1 MSEPPLSR
9 LNPSAPFIRRPVA
22 TTLLT
27 LSIAL
32 IGALAFFQLP
42 VAPLPQIEFPTL
54 QVSAGL
60 PGASPEIVASSL
72 ATPLERYLGHLPGLT
87 EMSSSSSLGG
97 ASITLQFDLDRNI
110 DGAARDV
117 QAAIHSARS
126 SLPQGLPF
134 LPMYRKVNPADTPVV
149 ILSLA
154 SPTRDRT
161 ELYRLA
167 TESLQPALSQ
177 IQGVGQVIIGGS
189 SLPGIRVEIEPR
201 ILASLGLGLDALR
214 QLIQEETLRLPLGHL
229 DDGDHRLTLVQDALT
244 TDVRGYETLSIPTQG
259 GAMLR
264 LRDVARVTRAAEDAR
279 SIGFQGNAPCIIL
292 MVNREPGANIIETAD
307 RVKDRL
313 ETLRRR
319 LPEDTQL
326 TLVIDRT
333 LTIRA
338 SVLEVE
344 HSLLLS
350 MLLVFLV
357 VLGFVGRIRTTLIPV
372 IAIPVS
378 LLGTA
383 AVMYLFDYSLNNL
396 TLMALTIAT
405 GFVVD
410 DAIVVTENISR
421 HLKDGASP
429 REAAL
434 RGSREIAFTVLSISL
449 SLVAVFIP
457 LLLMEGMLG
466 RLFREFSVTL
476 ATAVLISMVIS
487 LITTPMLCSVFLRG
501 EQAEGREGLWG
512 RFGIEQAYARS
523 LRLVIRFRGLM
534 LLVTL
539 ATLILTLR
547 LYVIVPKGFFPQQD
561 TGRLLGQVIADQT
574 ASYQS
579 MVERLKTYLRL
590 MEEDPAVQVAV
601 GFTGGSGPSGGGSAG
616 NTARIFSALKPL
628 EERGLDADGVM
639 ARLRGTLKSVA
650 GAQLFLQPPQDL
662 RIGGR
667 MSATQWQYTL
677 TATEHESLRIW
688 APRVLEAMRQIPMIT
703 DLSMDQQSGGLSA
716 RIVIDRDAAMRL
728 GLSMRT
734 IDDAL
739 YDAFGQRQVATR
751 FDPDNQT
758 HVILTVPLSAAER
771 LEALERIHLK
781 TPDGSTLPLK
791 AIARFTQEP
800 MPLTVNHS
808 GPFPSTTL
816 SFNLTPG
823 HALSDAIPAIKAI
836 SAQIGLPL
844 EVKGQFQGAALAFQS
859 SLTTLPLLLL
869 AALFSVYL
877 VLAILYEDLL
887 HPLTILSTLPSA
899 GVGALLGLLF
909 MKLELNVIGIIG
921 IILLIGIVKKNAIMM
936 IDFALHLVR
945 EQHLSH
951 EEAIIRAS
959 TLRVRPILM
968 TTLAALLGALPLAL
982 GRGPGFEL
990 RLPLGVSIVGG
1001 LALSQI
1007 ITLYSTPVVYL
1018 ALEGLRSLPRRF
1030 QVRSG

>member
-97 ASITLQFDLDRNI
+97 ASITLQFDLDRDI

-161 ELYRLA
+161 ELYQLA

-677 TATEHESLRIW
+677 TATDYESLRIW

>member
-97 ASITLQFDLDRNI
+97 ASITLQFDLDRDI

-161 ELYRLA
+161 ELYQLA

-677 TATEHESLRIW
+677 TATDYESLRIW

-1018 ALEGLRSLPRRF
+1018 ALEGLRNLPRRF